1 MHSSLY
7 LSWLESIGIPF
18 DTFHWI
24 YSHIYRIT
32 TINVTKQDMLFF
44 RVIDPKMF
52 KRGWKSHSTPSITL
66 GLIDTYLVFILI
78 CWKSRKTSMILVFGN
93 KTRHTH
99 FLCKHGFL
107 MIFHNLKCFPIHSFR
122 GTNYIMHCK
131 HDESMKTLNL
141 WFYKGM

>member
-1 MHSSLY
+1 MIGKYRNTFWYISLHLQSFLQDY
-7 LSWLESIGIPF
+7 NHKCNKTRHAVFQGF
-18 DTFHWI
+18 DPQM
-24 YSHIYRIT
+24 
-32 TINVTKQDMLFF
+32 VK
-44 RVIDPKMF
+44 K
-52 KRGWKSHSTPSITL
+52 GWKSHSTPSITL

-99 FLCKHGFL
+99 FLHKHGFL
-107 MIFHNLKCFPIHSFR
+107 RIFHNLKCFPIHSFR

-141 WFYKGM
+141 WFYQGM